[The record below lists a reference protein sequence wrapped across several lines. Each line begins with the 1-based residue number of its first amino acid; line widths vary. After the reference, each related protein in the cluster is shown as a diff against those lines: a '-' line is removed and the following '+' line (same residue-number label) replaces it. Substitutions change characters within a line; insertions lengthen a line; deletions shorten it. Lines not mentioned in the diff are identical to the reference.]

1 MALCCSWKTGK
12 RHVHAKTDL
21 VLMIQSFFCS
31 MESSMKNIWG
41 IAISQHSCPSL
52 LRSKYFYQFLWHNSD
67 NHHPIL
73 SPCQF
78 YLTTMYISFIRIE
91 KSPFSQWR
99 RNSKVNSSSGSHRKN
114 QTRTKQG
121 KTETNKKQKTHTGI
135 TPVQEPSTVYTTMYI
150 LHKTNISNL
159 AN

>member
-1 MALCCSWKTGK
+1 
-12 RHVHAKTDL
+12 
-21 VLMIQSFFCS
+21 
-31 MESSMKNIWG
+31 
-41 IAISQHSCPSL
+41 
-52 LRSKYFYQFLWHNSD
+52 LWHNSD